1 MVTHGMIYQFI
12 IGQVEDGRVKPLL
25 ACLMILTIFS
35 NIYLLNKIILLLK
48 ITKNAIV
55 VKKLPIAKLN

>member
-1 MVTHGMIYQFI
+1 MVPHGIQSPFLLEK
-12 IGQVEDGRVKPLL
+12 VKDGEIKLL
-25 ACLMILTIFS
+25 LVYLMILTVFC

>member
-1 MVTHGMIYQFI
+1 MVTHGITYQFI
-12 IGQVEDGRVKPLL
+12 IGQDEDGGTKLLL
-25 ACLMILTIFS
+25 ACLMISTIFS

-48 ITKNAIV
+48 ITKNASV